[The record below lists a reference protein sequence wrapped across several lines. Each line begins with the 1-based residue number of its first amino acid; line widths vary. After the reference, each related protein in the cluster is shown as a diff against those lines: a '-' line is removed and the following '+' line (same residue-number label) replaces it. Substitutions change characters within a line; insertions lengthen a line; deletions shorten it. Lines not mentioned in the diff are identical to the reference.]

1 MSPRGALVA
10 LAFAFF
16 TPGAALSAMS
26 AMSRTTI
33 LGFGSLLSETSSR
46 LTFPDLEAFRLV
58 RVPGYRRVFQ
68 HPASIFFERG
78 IATRASGAFC
88 SLSAEPL
95 ADGGAGGGGG
105 FVASAFE
112 VAMTPDAR
120 AAFERREEEFAI
132 VSARYEPLLASAEGA
147 DGGAEGGGA
156 GGGEGLLCTP
166 STDDAYRARYG
177 DAVFDERYGKHGLER
192 IWGWPRD
199 SGVTPCP
206 VYLRHCVLAA
216 EKCGDAARDSFLD
229 ETFLVDRST
238 TVRQHL
244 AAHPEVMATRPPPE
258 LEGRYSG

>member
-1 MSPRGALVA
+1 MSTRGALVA
-10 LAFAFF
+10 LAFAFS
-16 TPGAALSAMS
+16 PGAALSAMS